1 MMDWYR
7 THMTAVV
14 APIHL
19 SISGYPSFTCYL
31 PTQYEFRM
39 SCHLL
44 VMVWPLCLFIYFY
57 QQNKDSRMTTEW
69 NSTMEN
75 RKQSDSKQTRT
86 DMKTQK
92 ETLKRQRQ
100 LICQAM
106 EEIEQLWRQT
116 ERKTNEI
123 DFLKTKT
130 EGQQEDIE
138 RLTSEKNKHHLLLK
152 QFNFQIK
159 NITEKLKQSKN
170 SVAKEK
176 TNFLKM
182 WTKIYQEKDTLDGR
196 RQYFINERHKLDTIK
211 ASKTESPIREEP
223 KEPLNEQVKRELDI
237 LENATEKNR
246 EIMLEVKKV
255 KEKMEK
261 TKANIQQ
268 ALKRNKKDIS
278 KNSEQINHIKHI
290 MYVKINMVKHRWASI
305 IKQAEMKKIH
315 MYKEGQR
322 ERNDGKA
329 TFDTVK
335 RKLCRIQE
343 EMEKLWDVL
352 EDSEQPLEV
361 TQSAKQ
367 QLMAE
372 NNHMNIKMN
381 IDYQKQQDSDLS
393 FKVTHIQPE
402 RDDLKRVEMKLK
414 TGRENV
420 EKDKPNTYMQNLIS
434 EEEENNEVLCNKGE
448 ETKQSMRD
456 FTEVKAQTK
465 WTNFREKQKR
475 REVERL
481 LEKIRKERD
490 ELEIMKTKIQRQ
502 KERVEQKLENTVTEI
517 KGKIEKTGA
526 EMNNTWEKMQR
537 TQREI
542 SKNQEEAKNYMVS
555 IYSFL
560 LGISCQDPL
569 IFIEPAFS

>member
-1 MMDWYR
+1 
-7 THMTAVV
+7 
-14 APIHL
+14 
-19 SISGYPSFTCYL
+19 
-31 PTQYEFRM
+31 
-39 SCHLL
+39 
-44 VMVWPLCLFIYFY
+44 
-57 QQNKDSRMTTEW
+57 MTTEW

-176 TNFLKM
+176 TNLLKM
-182 WTKIYQEKDTLDGR
+182 WTKIYQEKDTLDRR

-223 KEPLNEQVKRELDI
+223 KEPLNKQVKEELDI

-246 EIMLEVKKV
+246 EITLEVKTV

-343 EMEKLWDVL
+343 EIEKLWDVP
-352 EDSEQPLEV
+352 EDSEQQLEV

-367 QLMAE
+367 QLVAE

-420 EKDKPNTYMQNLIS
+420 EKDKPNTYMQNLIT

-448 ETKQSMRD
+448 ETKQIMRD

-475 REVERL
+475 RELERL

-560 LGISCQDPL
+560 LAISCQDPL